1 MTQEKGRCAKLVKEL
16 DEMKKEN
23 RVWETKI
30 ADLDSDLAVSVCYCS
45 SSSRE
50 IHFVAVFVVF
60 SSHFIREKRE
70 YITMATNSMKQMI
83 NLMLS
88 PSVCLFF
95 FLLFT
100 NAFKMKSVRRKA
112 QMEKSALEKEISALK
127 MQKESSAPNSKKL
140 DELRKQNADL
150 QAQIDAETKKT
161 TEAMTKFEELNEQHV
176 YVKAQLASEKEALEQ
191 SNNAQKAKIVTAENI
206 LERFK
211 RDNIDLSRKIVDVQA
226 KCKELESK
234 SSQNLIQE
242 HERKRLL
249 ASLQEKSHQYELLVS
264 ENEMNKD
271 LNEQLKKE
279 VITFM
284 RPLPFCIAF
293 MKMKKK
299 HS

>member
-1 MTQEKGRCAKLVKEL
+1 MCAL
-16 DEMKKEN
+16 
-23 RVWETKI
+23 
-30 ADLDSDLAVSVCYCS
+30 
-45 SSSRE
+45 
-50 IHFVAVFVVF
+50 
-60 SSHFIREKRE
+60 
-70 YITMATNSMKQMI
+70 KQ
-83 NLMLS
+83 
-88 PSVCLFF
+88 
-95 FLLFT
+95 
-100 NAFKMKSVRRKA
+100 SVRRKA

-127 MQKESSAPNSKKL
+127 MQKESSAPNNKKM
-140 DELRKQNADL
+140 DELRKQNTDL
-150 QAQIDAETKKT
+150 QAQIDGETKKT

-176 YVKAQLASEKEALEQ
+176 YIKAQLASEKEALEQ
-191 SNNAQKAKIVTAENI
+191 SNNAIKAKLVTAESI

-211 RDNIDLSRKIVDVQA
+211 RDNIDLSRKIVDMQT

-284 RPLPFCIAF
+284 LRFALLR
-293 MKMKKK
+293 MRKKK
-299 HS
+299 QQKLMWM